1 MGSRIRCPGMSLASS
16 PRRGASVRTSGARH
30 TRQHGFVLAVTLW
43 ILAGIAIAVALM
55 TLWSIDQ
62 VAQARIGH
70 ERLQDEIALV
80 GTRDTLLYIAA
91 TRELTVAGLPTEPL
105 GEDERAIRRMDEF
118 GPLIRDPIGSE
129 MRLDDT
135 AYAGLAGTRFALQDE
150 AGLFPVSPWLEAST
164 SLDGFLVQMGVEQ
177 QQAPRLRDALLD
189 YMDSDDLTR
198 LNGAEE
204 REYVRA
210 GRPPPANRRL
220 LTPGEIANVL
230 GFETLPPATLAAI
243 VAHISPYY
251 AGPVNPNT
259 MPADMLGIWVPGCPE
274 ACERIVSAREQNPF
288 RSATDLQ
295 MRLGILLPG
304 GDSGE
309 YRFLADQTLRLTLW
323 GRSGAAWR
331 IHVRLTP
338 LADKQAPWSVLASYP
353 IARPSLDD
361 PAQDTGSLLFA
372 DPALDRD

>member
-1 MGSRIRCPGMSLASS
+1 MA
-16 PRRGASVRTSGARH
+16 RRL
-30 TRQHGFVLAVTLW
+30 RQNGFVLAVTLW

-62 VAQARIGH
+62 VEQARIGH

-80 GTRDTLLYIAA
+80 GTRDTLLYVAA
-91 TRELTVAGLPTEPL
+91 TRELTIAGLPTVPL

-135 AYAGLAGTRFALQDE
+135 VYAGLSGTRFALQDE
-150 AGLFPVSPWLEAST
+150 AGLFPVSPWLEATT
-164 SLDGFLVQMGVEQ
+164 SIDAFLVRMGVEP

-198 LNGAEE
+198 LHGAES
-204 REYVRA
+204 REYERA
-210 GRPPPANRRL
+210 GRPPPPNRRL
-220 LTPGEIANVL
+220 LTPGEIASVL
-230 GFETLPPATLAAI
+230 GYDALPPDVLAAI
-243 VAHISPYY
+243 VAHIGPYY

-259 MPADMLGIWVPGCPE
+259 MSAELLPVWVDGCPE
-274 ACERIVSAREQNPF
+274 ACARIVEARKEAPF
-288 RSATDLQ
+288 RSAIDMQ

-309 YRFLADQTLRLTLW
+309 YRFLAEQALRVTLW

-338 LADKQAPWSVLASYP
+338 LADKQGPWSVLASYP
-353 IARPSLDD
+353 FARPSPDD
-361 PAQDTGSLLFA
+361 SAEDTGSLLFA
-372 DPALDRD
+372 DPVSGRD